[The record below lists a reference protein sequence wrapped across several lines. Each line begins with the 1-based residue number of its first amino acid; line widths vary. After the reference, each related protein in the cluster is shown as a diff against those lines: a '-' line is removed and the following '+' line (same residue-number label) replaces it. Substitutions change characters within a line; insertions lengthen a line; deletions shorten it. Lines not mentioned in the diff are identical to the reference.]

1 MLRTEKERGV
11 TMRVAFV
18 SFDFGEY
25 CIRLAAAMVA
35 QDAKVLLL
43 LPAEQQPAGMTVPA
57 GIDFHAFHK
66 PRLRQA
72 LLQLFTVTELVRRI
86 KAFKPDVVH
95 VQQGHLW
102 FNLALPFL
110 MRYPLVMTAH
120 DVMPHPGDQGAR
132 NTPQMITDFGFRR
145 ADRLIVHG
153 QAIKQLLIA
162 SQDIRSEIVHVI
174 PHIALGHDQTA
185 RKTAERDGQILF
197 FGRIWGYKGLEYL
210 IRAEPLITA
219 EVPSAKIVI
228 AGQGENFERYRRLIK
243 NPEQFLVL
251 NQYISPEQQT
261 ELFRQASLVVL
272 PYVEASQSGV
282 IPVAYTFAKPVV
294 ATTVGALPE
303 MVDDGRTGYLVPPRD
318 PEALAVAI
326 VRLLKD
332 RHLRRRVGQNG
343 KRKIDSECSPEV
355 VSRQTLAVYRAAVAA
370 RAHAKGDATW
380 AWGGEQR

>member
-1 MLRTEKERGV
+1 
-11 TMRVAFV
+11 
-18 SFDFGEY
+18 
-25 CIRLAAAMVA
+25 
-35 QDAKVLLL
+35 
-43 LPAEQQPAGMTVPA
+43 
-57 GIDFHAFHK
+57 
-66 PRLRQA
+66 
-72 LLQLFTVTELVRRI
+72 
-86 KAFKPDVVH
+86 
-95 VQQGHLW
+95 
-102 FNLALPFL
+102 
-110 MRYPLVMTAH
+110 
-120 DVMPHPGDQGAR
+120 
-132 NTPQMITDFGFRR
+132 
-145 ADRLIVHG
+145 
-153 QAIKQLLIA
+153 
-162 SQDIRSEIVHVI
+162 
-174 PHIALGHDQTA
+174 
-185 RKTAERDGQILF
+185 
-197 FGRIWGYKGLEYL
+197 LEYL

>member
-1 MLRTEKERGV
+1 MLRTGKKRGV
-11 TMRVAFV
+11 TMKLALA

-25 CIRLAAAMVA
+25 CLRLAAALAA
-35 QDAKVLLL
+35 QNARVLLL
-43 LPAEQQPAGMTVPA
+43 LPAEQLPVGMTVPSDV
-57 GIDFHAFHK
+57 DFHAFHK

-72 LLQLFTVTELVRRI
+72 PLQLLTITELVRRI
-86 KAFKPDVVH
+86 KAFNPDVMH

-110 MRYPLVMTAH
+110 MRYPLVITAH
-120 DVMPHPGDQGAR
+120 DAMPHPGDQGAR

-162 SQDIRSEIVHVI
+162 SHHIRSEIVHVI
-174 PHIALGHDQTA
+174 PHVVLGNDHIG
-185 RKTAERDGQILF
+185 RETAEREGQILF

-210 IRAEPLITA
+210 IRAEPLITSR
-219 EVPSAKIVI
+219 VPGARIVI
-228 AGQGENFERYRRLIK
+228 AGQGESFDRYRRLLK
-243 NPEQFLVL
+243 NPENFLIL
-251 NQYISPEQQT
+251 NEYISEERQS
-261 ELFRQASLVVL
+261 ELFRQSSLVVL

-303 MVDDGRTGYLVPPRD
+303 MVEDGRTGYLVPPRN

-332 RHLRRRVGQNG
+332 RQLRRRMGENG
-343 KRKIDSECSPEV
+343 KGKIDSECSPEV
-355 VSRQTLAVYRAAVAA
+355 VARQTLGVYRDAIAGH
-370 RAHAKGDATW
+370 AHARGVPNLAPERWT
-380 AWGGEQR
+380 R